1 MGDAGCYLF
10 LTQKNVIL
18 EAEQKLDNLFESLAK
33 QGHENFPEMNNTPTH
48 GHKDKKAHM
57 ETNVDDNAG
66 NVSLSPPLSRHYPDG
81 TNRWMYWIPSHHQHH
96 AGYLHQEDAVD

>member
-33 QGHENFPEMNNTPTH
+33 QGQLDTFRFEGMFICRINQIQLIQVATH
-48 GHKDKKAHM
+48 AD
-57 ETNVDDNAG
+57 
-66 NVSLSPPLSRHYPDG
+66 SLCSKFAPPL
-81 TNRWMYWIPSHHQHH
+81 
-96 AGYLHQEDAVD
+96 